1 MSTKTTRRKID
12 LAKLIVHPG
21 NVRAPDSYSADGLEA
36 LKASIETLGLLQTP
50 VVQPLPG
57 GQFGALIGGR
67 RITALQALKAEGR
80 IDYGAIDCLVIEDD
94 VPHVSA
100 MSLAENVTQ
109 ERMHALD
116 EFAAFARM
124 ADDGMGIP
132 EIARAF
138 GLTERHVRERL
149 TYGRIHPEIRAA
161 YRDRSLDALKAY
173 GSNPDTEAQL
183 AVYTALDNYER
194 GQAHII
200 RARLEKVSLLAS
212 NPRAEY
218 VLDRYR
224 AAGGP
229 ILEALFPE
237 NSVLQ
242 DSALVDTL
250 LLARLQEEAEAIRA
264 DYGFGWT
271 KVLPAPDFALLA
283 NYTTLRSQQR
293 TLTAEEEARLDQ
305 ICTRLEEIEDEHA
318 HADSAEAA
326 EALQIEAETLQDEID
341 RLQRPVYD
349 PAEAAGAG
357 VIIWWQQSEP
367 QARIGLVERAPVA
380 PVAEAPAEAEETDGF
395 PDATVPGDDAEFE
408 AEAPEAIAYS
418 ARLVE
423 DLGLERAEIATLALT
438 EAGPLASTAAL
449 FTVAVIGLTGTH
461 PKGLLLT
468 RENAWTRHSGG
479 QHRDTPI
486 LTALGTA
493 TAALSLDWLNEA
505 TPERQFRAFCALS
518 ETQREAI
525 LAIAVGKLLTLPMKA
540 GKVFSF
546 GEVIASG
553 AMTSIRSLWTP
564 DVTFWGRLTRPQ
576 MLAVLRD
583 LGMPNM
589 AAGMAAA
596 KKADLVGYMTKLF
609 AGAGIVL
616 TDAQRAAVDAWTPA
630 DMDVLPREGWT
641 AADPVEHDDTATEVV
656 VPLLLEAAE

>member
-1 MSTKTTRRKID
+1 MNTKTTRRKISID
-12 LAKLIVHPG
+12 KLIVHPG
-21 NVRAPDSYSADGLEA
+21 NVRAPASYSQEGLEA
-36 LKASIETLGLLQTP
+36 LMTSIETLGLLQTP

-67 RITALQALKAEGR
+67 RITALQSLREEGR
-80 IDYGAIDCLVIEDD
+80 IDYTVIECVVIEPD
-94 VPHVSA
+94 VPHVTA

-124 ADDGMGIP
+124 TDDGMGIP

-161 YRDRSLDALKAY
+161 YRDRSLEALKAY
-173 GSNPDTEAQL
+173 GCNPDTEAQL
-183 AVYTALDNYER
+183 VVYTALDNYER

-293 TLTAEEEARLDQ
+293 TLTAEEEARLDE
-305 ICTRLEEIEDEHA
+305 ISARLEEIDLACESIETPE
-318 HADSAEAA
+318 AEAA
-326 EALQIEAETLQDEID
+326 LEAEGTALLAEID

-380 PVAEAPAEAEETDGF
+380 PVAEAPAEAEETDEF
-395 PDATVPGDDAEFE
+395 PGGTDSDEDAEIE
-408 AEAPEAIAYS
+408 ADAPEAITYS

-525 LAIAVGKLLTLPMKA
+525 LAIAVGKLLALPMKA

-546 GEVIASG
+546 GEVIASA

-564 DVTFWGRLTRPQ
+564 DLTFWGRLTRPQ

-609 AGAGIVL
+609 AGADIGL
-616 TDAQRAAVDAWTPA
+616 NDAQRAAVDAWTPA
-630 DMDVLPREGWT
+630 DMDVLPQEGGT
-641 AADPVEHDDTATEVV
+641 ADPVDHGDTAAEE

>member
-1 MSTKTTRRKID
+1 MNAKTNRRKISLD
-12 LAKLIVHPG
+12 KLIVHPG
-21 NVRAPDSYSADGLEA
+21 NVRAPASYSQDGLEA
-36 LKASIETLGLLQTP
+36 LMTSIETLGLLQPP
-50 VVQPLPG
+50 VVQALPG

-67 RITALQALKAEGR
+67 RITALQGLREEGR
-80 IDYGAIDCLVIEDD
+80 IDYSAIECIVIDAD
-94 VPHVSA
+94 VPHVTA

-124 ADDGMGIP
+124 TDDGMSIAD
-132 EIARAF
+132 IARSF

-173 GSNPDTEAQL
+173 GCNPDTEAQL
-183 AVYTALDNYER
+183 SVYTALDHFER

-200 RARLEKVSLLAS
+200 RARLEKVSVLAS
-212 NPRAEY
+212 NPRAEFI
-218 VLDRYR
+218 LDRYR

-229 ILEALFPE
+229 MIEALFPE

-242 DSALVDTL
+242 DSALVDKL
-250 LLARLQEEAEAIRA
+250 LIERLQEEAEAIRA
-264 DYGFGWT
+264 DHGLGWT

-283 NYTTLRSQQR
+283 HFTTIRPQER
-293 TLTAEEEARLDQ
+293 TLTADEDARLDQ
-305 ICTRLEEIEDEHA
+305 LCTRLDEIEGEHA
-318 HADSAEAA
+318 QADSAEAA
-326 EALQIEAETLQDEID
+326 EALANEAEALQAEID
-341 RLQRPVYD
+341 HLQRNAYD

-357 VIIWWQQSEP
+357 VIVWWQNGP

-380 PVAEAPAEAEETDGF
+380 PVAETPTEADNAEAF
-395 PDATVPGDDAEFE
+395 PDATDPGEDAEIE
-408 AEAPEAIAYS
+408 ADAPEAITYS

-438 EAGPLASTAAL
+438 EAGPLASKAAL
-449 FTVAVIGLTGTH
+449 FTVAVIGLTGSH

-493 TAALSLDWLNEA
+493 TAALSLDWLTEA
-505 TPERQFRAFCALS
+505 TPERQFRAFCALT
-518 ETQREAI
+518 EPQREAI
-525 LAIAVGKLLTLPMKA
+525 LAIAVGKLLSLPMDA
-540 GKVFSF
+540 QKVFSF
-546 GEVIASG
+546 GEVIASA

-564 DVTFWGRLTRPQ
+564 DLTFWSRLTRPQ

-609 AGAGIVL
+609 AGADIGL
-616 TDAQRAAVDAWTPA
+616 NDAQRAAVDAWTPE
-630 DMDVLPREGWT
+630 DMDVLPPEGGT
-641 AADPVEHDDTATEVV
+641 AADPVDQDGTTQAEE